1 MKPYSLLSRA
11 ALSMLL
17 LFGGCASVPE
27 EPPTAAELYAEAAEL
42 TNSANY
48 DAADQKYA
56 ELKSTYPTS
65 PYTQQAILDQIH
77 DYLNRREFA
86 RTISSADEFINL
98 YPDHPQTPYALYM
111 KGITY
116 FREDRGILD
125 RIGKQ
130 DPTSRDP
137 QLMQLSYEAFQ
148 QLLDGYPD
156 SQYAADAA
164 DRMRYL
170 VNSLAKGE
178 MHIASYYYRR
188 GAYPS
193 AINRAQKVLE
203 IYPDS
208 TSTEDAL
215 ALLFLAYQDIGEDT
229 AAADMRRLLQLNYPG
244 NFVLNDSKDT
254 KPEKD
259 SGKKRFFFF

>member
-1 MKPYSLLSRA
+1 
-11 ALSMLL
+11 MLL
-17 LFGGCASVPE
+17 LFISGCATAPE
-27 EPPTAAELYAEAAEL
+27 EPPTAAELYAETNEL
-42 TNSANY
+42 TSEARY
-48 DAADQKYA
+48 DAADEKYD

-77 DYLNRREFA
+77 NFLSRREFA
-86 RTISSADEFINL
+86 LAISSADEFISL

-125 RIGKQ
+125 RIGRQ
-130 DPTSRDP
+130 DPTKRDP

-148 QLLDGYPD
+148 QLLNGYPD
-156 SQYAADAA
+156 SKYAVDAA

-170 VNSLAKGE
+170 VNSLARGE
-178 MHIASYYYRR
+178 MHIANYYYRR

-208 TSTEDAL
+208 TSSEEAVT
-215 ALLFLAYQDIGEDT
+215 LLFLAYQNIGAT
-229 AAADMRRLLQLNYPG
+229 AAADDMRRLLELNYPDSQ
-244 NFVLNDSKDT
+244 VLKSNKIT
-254 KPEKD
+254 KTEDESEK
-259 SGKKRFFFF
+259 KLFFFF